1 MWPDHK
7 LRLAPFAECGKATS
21 TVGYRDVS
29 SGMVVASVD
38 LPAELIERTV
48 IDNVSIEISLSAAG
62 EITSTASGMA
72 SNFCSTNRTISLDH
86 LVDMLLERDNLHMEE
101 TTEIELG
108 ILLERLQKSIS
119 AVQRA
124 IAIINPAT
132 S

>member
-1 MWPDHK
+1 
-7 LRLAPFAECGKATS
+7 
-21 TVGYRDVS
+21 
-29 SGMVVASVD
+29 MVVASVD